1 MPSLFSILACLG
13 RRFAATIFL
22 FSVFGRPVMLLHIR
36 HFNSCSLREERS
48 TWYLYKMNVAT
59 FQFSLPRVR
68 SDPTTK
74 MPHLLP
80 DNFNSRSLYGERSIA
95 DASWFS
101 KVVFQFL
108 LPAWGAISRNFCCR
122 CSSWFQFS
130 PSAWGAIKDRLLVI
144 LHAII
149 SILAPFVGSDMID
162 QLNLFE
168 HWNFNSRSLPGER
181 YDNLRTK
188 RKCMGFNSRPP
199 EWGAI

>member
-59 FQFSLPRVR
+59 FQFSLPREER
-68 SDPTTK
+68 FALHRRTLPLSD
-74 MPHLLP
+74 
-80 DNFNSRSLYGERSIA
+80 FNSRSLLGERSIA
-95 DASWFS
+95 DASWLS

-108 LPAWGAISRNFCCR
+108 LP
-122 CSSWFQFS
+122 
-130 PSAWGAIKDRLLVI
+130 AWGAIKDRLLVI

-149 SILAPFVGSDMID
+149 SILAPFVRSDMID

-181 YDNLRTK
+181 
-188 RKCMGFNSRPP
+188 
-199 EWGAI
+199 